1 MLHKRTMS
9 KRIKEI
15 LLKVDGLTSR
25 QVDMVVTAV
34 MSMPD
39 DKIEKVISE
48 LEKDPAGILKNIRV
62 PVKRY

>member
-39 DKIEKVISE
+39 EKIEKVISE

>member
-25 QVDMVVTAV
+25 QVDMVVTAA